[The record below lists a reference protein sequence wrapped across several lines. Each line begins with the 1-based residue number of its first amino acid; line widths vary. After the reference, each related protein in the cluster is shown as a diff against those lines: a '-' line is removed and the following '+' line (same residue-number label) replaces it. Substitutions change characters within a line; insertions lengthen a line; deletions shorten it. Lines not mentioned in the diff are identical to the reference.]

1 MIIEAVRPT
10 VECGRFAAKAAAGQP
25 LEVSADIFADG
36 HDQLMA
42 VVRHGPPPRGRAA
55 AKRREVAL
63 EPVGNDHWRGLIV
76 PEQVGPWE
84 FEVVGLADDYG
95 TWARDLR
102 VRIEAGQDVTVELE
116 DGAQMVERRL
126 GPAGVRAPDRT
137 ALRRLAAALRADSS
151 VSARLAA
158 ASAPEEEP
166 GTRRCHGGE
175 ALPVVSRS
183 LVVLRRVP
191 VPAAD

>member
-1 MIIEAVRPT
+1 MVGSSDEYRVIIEAVRPT

-36 HDQLMA
+36 HDQLIA

-55 AKRREVAL
+55 AKRQEVAL

-84 FEVVGLADDYG
+84 FEVVGLPDDFG

-116 DGAQMVERRL
+116 DGARIVDGRL
-126 GPAGVRAPDRT
+126 RPGLRAADRT
-137 ALRRLAAALRADSS
+137 ALQRLAATLRAGS

-158 ASAPEEEP
+158 AS
-166 GTRRCHGGE
+166 G
-175 ALPVVSRS
+175 
-183 LVVLRRVP
+183 
-191 VPAAD
+191 